1 MESQLLIR
9 AYNVGLG
16 DCIYVRVPD
25 SSRPRHILIDCG
37 NKFGSLDTLKACIEH
52 LKADLPTISGKKHLD
67 LLVVSHPHE
76 DHHKGF
82 EPEVFADIQI
92 DRIWLSPAFNLLD
105 PHAQGFHAL
114 QAAASRA
121 LTALSLSGLD
131 DELSEHVSDLL
142 ALSTPAAIQ
151 ALTHALPQANGIEPL
166 YVTAAT
172 PASRLRLFKNKS
184 TRLRILGPLEDIDGY
199 YLGGQAVPPGD
210 NSLSSGYSALHA
222 AANPKEPNGS
232 RKRNGAQ
239 ARVDAAETSPRNIS
253 SIDFARLESGM
264 MSNALALA
272 SLAGHITNNLSVVLL
287 LEWSGQRFLFPGDA
301 EWEPAR
307 GGAVQKGRSNGAW
320 NLLWDQQRAQL
331 SKPLSFLKVGH
342 HGSENATPWSPEQH
356 PINAVL
362 DAMLPRPDAGKKPTA
377 RAVVS
382 TLRTSR
388 WPTIPNAPLLVELA
402 HRLANTS
409 VQYHDGSS
417 PLAVPAGQPQPQRTD
432 MEQLLAGHPVPF
444 VELIFDP
451 KS

>member
-1 MESQLLIR
+1 MDSQLLIR

-25 SSRPRHILIDCG
+25 GPRPRHILIDCG
-37 NKFGSLDTLKACIEH
+37 NKFGSLDNLKACIEH
-52 LKADLPTISGKKHLD
+52 LKGDLPTISGKKRLD

-82 EPEVFADIQI
+82 EPEVFADMQI

-114 QAAASRA
+114 QAAALRA

-142 ALSTPAAIQ
+142 ALSTPEAIQ
-151 ALTHALPQANGIEPL
+151 ALSHELPQSNGIKPL

-172 PASRLRLFKNKS
+172 PASNLRLFKNKT

-210 NSLSSGYSALHA
+210 NSLSSGYNALHA
-222 AANPKEPNGS
+222 AAKAN
-232 RKRNGAQ
+232 Q
-239 ARVDAAETSPRNIS
+239 ARAGTPQTAPRNIS
-253 SIDFARLESGM
+253 SLDFARLQSGM

-272 SLAGHITNNLSVVLL
+272 SLAGHITNNLSVILL

-307 GGAVQKGRSNGAW
+307 QGAVQKGRSNGAW
-320 NLLWDQQRAQL
+320 NLMWDQQRAQL

-342 HGSENATPWSPEQH
+342 HGSENATPWSPEPH

-362 DAMLPRPDAGKKPTA
+362 DAMLPRPDAGKKPSA